1 MTCCGE
7 KTSQAGDAAPI
18 VRPHFPATQCIQC
31 AEKHISLASALAWEC
46 GYKAPNRQRVIGELA
61 AAALHLCVEHK
72 ELADRVRAV
81 RHLIQQRKE
90 PEVQWDDLL
99 TEMDKVVMADLEK
112 DNQQST

>member
-1 MTCCGE
+1 
-7 KTSQAGDAAPI
+7 
-18 VRPHFPATQCIQC
+18 
-31 AEKHISLASALAWEC
+31 
-46 GYKAPNRQRVIGELA
+46 
-61 AAALHLCVEHK
+61 VEHK

>member
-1 MTCCGE
+1 MGTLNISASINDTTNGVNQSANKTVTTTGE
-7 KTSQAGDAAPI
+7 GID
-18 VRPHFPATQCIQC
+18 
-31 AEKHISLASALAWEC
+31 
-46 GYKAPNRQRVIGELA
+46 QRVLSVGTTEEEVTIATGIGELA

>member
-1 MTCCGE
+1 M
-7 KTSQAGDAAPI
+7 
-18 VRPHFPATQCIQC
+18 R
-31 AEKHISLASALAWEC
+31 
-46 GYKAPNRQRVIGELA
+46 
-61 AAALHLCVEHK
+61 LCVEHK